1 LDYDDLN
8 MIDYVIREKAYSLR
22 DIINVGM
29 LFSQLKSPFTVED
42 LIVHLNAEL
51 IEQRRKNLVR
61 RNVPA

>member
-1 LDYDDLN
+1 MDYDDLN

>member
-1 LDYDDLN
+1 